1 MTMGAWVDH
10 VLASAANA
18 ELSSRPP
25 AGADDTP
32 PSEAGLPAAADGLA
46 ERVGELERR
55 EHELLAMVERAAER
69 GVMVSEEPAPGPEV
83 RRAHALTEAVYGLV
97 QRIEAHLRPVA
108 QLGQLARRLE
118 ASDERHRQML
128 VLMERMAEAERRRA
142 GEMAA
147 MNAALARIESR
158 LGQPLSDDAA
168 RIAEVFGVESRGE
181 NSEALEFGTLNE
193 RAVANSRK
201 AGQRPPDEAG
211 GFVGRLFGR
220 RPD

>member
-25 AGADDTP
+25 AGPDYTQAH
-32 PSEAGLPAAADGLA
+32 EAGLPAAADGLA

-55 EHELLAMVERAAER
+55 ERELHAMVERAAER
-69 GVMVSEEPAPGPEV
+69 GVTVPGETAPGLDV
-83 RRAHALTEAVYGLV
+83 RRAHALTEAVHGLV

-108 QLGQLARRLE
+108 QLGQLTRRLE
-118 ASDERHRQML
+118 ASEGRQRQML
-128 VLMERMAEAERRRA
+128 VLMERMAEADRRRA

-147 MNAALARIESR
+147 MNAALARIEAR
-158 LGQPLSDDAA
+158 LGEPLSADAE

-181 NSEALEFGTLNE
+181 NPEALEFGTLNE

-220 RPD
+220 RAD